1 MQVHQFHPTL
11 SFGDAIGNQV
21 LSVQRLLRRLGH
33 RSEIFCEHLPDH
45 FQGRAASLDRYART
59 SAPENV
65 LLVHFSLVYS
75 RQVMAWLREL
85 PDRKVLVYH
94 NVTPHTYFAG
104 VNTVMAESARE
115 GREQLGEVLALVE
128 AAWGD
133 SRYNCDELA
142 EQGAGRADVLPIVFD
157 PTRHAARPD
166 RRILRRCRGGVN
178 VLFVGRMAPHKRI
191 EDLILTFAHLQRHV
205 RADSRLLLVGTKHG
219 MDVYVAYLEA
229 LVEELG
235 LRDVV
240 FAGHVSRAQLAA
252 YYRCA
257 SVYLSMSEHEGF
269 GAPLLESMFYGVPI
283 VAYRAAAV
291 PETLGG
297 SGILIRK
304 KDYAAVAEVIGLL
317 VEETDLRERVV
328 AGQRERLRD
337 FVPERAEERLR
348 GLLCELGAHHLG

>member
-11 SFGDAIGNQV
+11 SFGDAIGNQI
-21 LSVQRLLRRLGH
+21 LSVQHLLRRLGH

-45 FQGRAASLDRYART
+45 FEGRAASFDRYAHT

-85 PDRKVLVYH
+85 PDRRVLVYH

-142 EQGAGRADVLPIVFD
+142 ERGGRAEVLPIVFD
-157 PTRHAARPD
+157 PARYATRPD
-166 RRILRRCRGGVN
+166 RRILRQCQGGVN
-178 VLFVGRMAPHKRI
+178 VLFVGRVAPHKRI

-229 LVEELG
+229 LVETLG

-257 SVYLSMSEHEGF
+257 RVYLSMSEHEGF

-283 VAYRAAAV
+283 VAYGAAAV

-297 SGILIRK
+297 SGILVK
-304 KDYAAVAEVIGLL
+304 EKDHAAVAELIGLL
-317 VEETDLRERVV
+317 AEDADLRRRVV
-328 AGQRERLRD
+328 ARQRGRLRD
-337 FVPERAEERLR
+337 FAPERAEERLR
-348 GLLCELGAHHLG
+348 DLLCELGAHDLG

>member
-11 SFGDAIGNQV
+11 SFGDAIGNQI
-21 LSVQRLLRRLGH
+21 LSVQRLLWRLGY

-45 FQGRAASLDRYART
+45 FEGRARSFDRYARV

-75 RQVMAWLREL
+75 RQVMAWLGEL

-94 NVTPHTYFAG
+94 NVTPHSYFAG
-104 VNTVMAESARE
+104 VNTVMIESARE
-115 GREQLGEVLALVE
+115 GREQIGEVLALAE

-142 EQGAGRADVLPIVFD
+142 EQGGGRRAEVLPIVFD
-157 PTRHAARPD
+157 PARYAARPD
-166 RRILRRCRGGVN
+166 RRILRQCQDGVN
-178 VLFVGRMAPHKRI
+178 VLFVGRVAPHKRF

-205 RADSRLLLVGTKHG
+205 RADSRLLLVGAKHG

-229 LVEELG
+229 LVDRLG

-240 FAGHVSRAQLAA
+240 FAGHVSSAQLAA
-252 YYRCA
+252 YYRRA

-297 SGILIRK
+297 SGILVK
-304 KDYAAVAEVIGLL
+304 EKDHAAVAELIGLL
-317 VEETDLRERVV
+317 SEDSELRNRTI
-328 AGQRERLRD
+328 AAQRERLRD
-337 FVPERAEERLR
+337 FLPDRAQARLR
-348 GLLCELGAHHLG
+348 ELLAVL